1 LWWVHAIFLVIGLG
15 LLYWEPMR
23 LKLASR
29 RSAALEVARG

>member
-1 LWWVHAIFLVIGLG
+1 VHAIFLVIGLG